1 MPRIP
6 ANPAEA
12 ASGERA
18 PLRKPRIKAVK
29 HRSKT
34 TYSLTELKRLLEAVL
49 FAADRPVPVE
59 TLCVLLSNSP
69 EEDVKKALAEMS
81 REYEESGRSFV
92 LRELAGG
99 FLFLTHPAFEPWVRK
114 LYRGRLTM
122 RLSRSA
128 LETIAVVAYRQPVA
142 KQTIENIRG
151 VNVDAV
157 LHTLLERKL
166 IRITGREEKPGRPLL
181 YGTSREFLMYL
192 GLNDLNELPE
202 MEEMKAILEAQELPA
217 AQTGVAGPFAA
228 VGPSAESVAP
238 LPADGA
244 TAETSAGGETVGTGE
259 SPEETA
265 GDGINSPLSPESKE
279 GQKTGTKN
287 SEGDDE
293 DEDEDDDE
301 DLEEEDEDEKGE

>member
-1 MPRIP
+1 
-6 ANPAEA
+6 
-12 ASGERA
+12 
-18 PLRKPRIKAVK
+18 V
-29 HRSKT
+29 
-34 TYSLTELKRLLEAVL
+34 ELKRLLEAVL

-59 TLCVLLSNSP
+59 TLCSVLSNSP
-69 EEDVKKALAEMS
+69 EEDVRKALAEMS
-81 REYEESGRSFV
+81 REYEEGGRSFV

-217 AQTGVAGPFAA
+217 TQTGVAGPFAA
-228 VGPSAESVAP
+228 AGPFAGDGTQPAAE
-238 LPADGA
+238 GA
-244 TAETSAGGETVGTGE
+244 AETATSGEAAAETAEPGE
-259 SPEETA
+259 SPA
-265 GDGINSPLSPESKE
+265 GDGINTPAAKPADDGED
-279 GQKTGTKN
+279 
-287 SEGDDE
+287 DDE

-301 DLEEEDEDEKGE
+301 EDLEEEDEEEKGE

>member
-6 ANPAEA
+6 ANPEEA

-18 PLRKPRIKAVK
+18 LAKKPRTKPVK
-29 HRSKT
+29 HRSKS
-34 TYSLTELKRLLEAVL
+34 TYSLIELKRLLEAVL

-59 TLCVLLSNSP
+59 TLCSVLSNSP
-69 EEDVKKALAEMS
+69 EEDIRKALGEMS
-81 REYEESGRSFV
+81 HEYEESGRSFV

-128 LETIAVVAYRQPVA
+128 LETIAVIAYRQPVA
-142 KQTIENIRG
+142 KQTIEIIRG

-157 LHTLLERKL
+157 LHTLLDRKL

-217 AQTGVAGPFAA
+217 TQTAVAGPFAA
-228 VGPSAESVAP
+228 VGPFAGSETPPVEEGIIIDAPAEAGIEAVT
-238 LPADGA
+238 D
-244 TAETSAGGETVGTGE
+244 TAIVEIAEEPEESKAVGET
-259 SPEETA
+259 TA
-265 GDGINSPLSPESKE
+265 QEKE
-279 GQKTGTKN
+279 AD
-287 SEGDDE
+287 EDDDEDEDDE
-293 DEDEDDDE
+293 DEDEDD
-301 DLEEEDEDEKGE
+301 EDEKE